1 MDPLTGALAV
11 GAVSGIGS
19 YLANQSAADRA
30 AALQDKALQQWLQVN
45 IPDPA
50 EQKVVLDKFVSQGT
64 LDPKLQSAIAQNPSE
79 FENIVTSATNKT
91 AQNRALSELE
101 KTGYEG
107 GLRLQDKAA
116 LQEAMMQGQQQD
128 RAARQNISSEM
139 ARRGLGGSGFDVAA
153 RLQAQQASGDRNAAN
168 SLKIAGGAQDRAL
181 QAIMG
186 AGQLGTQYRGQEFG
200 EQAQRAN
207 AADRISQFNTA
218 NLRDVNAANIGAQNQ
233 AQAAN
238 LAAAQNLSNQ
248 NTQLANQQQMYNKNL
263 SQQQFENQAKKTA
276 GMTGQY
282 GQQAGMALQQGQN
295 TAGLIGQLGGSASN
309 VIGQIGY
316 GQEIAKGQNQ
326 QAQNQQQQA
335 PTFAQVDDYFR
346 TKKQR
351 DQFGMG

>member
-19 YLANQSAADRA
+19 FLANQSAADRA
-30 AALQDKALQQWLQVN
+30 AALQDKSLQEWLKVN

-79 FENIVTSATNKT
+79 FENIVTNASHKT
-91 AQNRALSELE
+91 AQNRALGELE
-101 KTGYEG
+101 NVGYEG

-116 LQEAMMQGQQQD
+116 LQEAQLQGQQQD
-128 RAARQNISSEM
+128 RAARDNIGAEM

-153 RLQAQQASGDRNAAN
+153 RLQAGQASGDRNAAN
-168 SLKIAGGAQDRAL
+168 SMKVAAGAQDRAL
-181 QAIMG
+181 QAIMQ
-186 AGQLGTQYRGQEFG
+186 AGQLGTQYRTQDFG

-238 LAAAQNLSNQ
+238 LAASQNLSNQ

-295 TAGLIGQLGGSASN
+295 TANMIGSMGGAAAGAIGQ
-309 VIGQIGY
+309 QGY
-316 GQEIAKGQNQ
+316 WDRMDGYTN
-326 QAQNQQQQA
+326 
-335 PTFAQVDDYFR
+335 P
-346 TKKQR
+346 KKKVVV
-351 DQFGMG
+351 